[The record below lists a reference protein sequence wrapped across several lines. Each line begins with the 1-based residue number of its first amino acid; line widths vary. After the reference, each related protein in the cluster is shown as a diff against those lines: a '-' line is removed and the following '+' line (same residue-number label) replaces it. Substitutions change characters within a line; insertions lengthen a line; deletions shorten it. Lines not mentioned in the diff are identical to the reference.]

1 MCKKYLHNGI
11 IQTRTYAGRREN
23 DLRAILF
30 RKKERSLVFYIFCC
44 IFDFIFFGVYKG
56 YSQKEYYRNIAAHD
70 SISKH
75 YTIAKDENVLI
86 LKQKDNDKY
95 LKDKLILPIVSEN
108 NDSYHVHYG
117 NSIYVIS
124 KKDDNKPPYPLSN
137 AEEEKVL
144 SDSNDKA
151 KTE

>member
-1 MCKKYLHNGI
+1 M
-11 IQTRTYAGRREN
+11 
-23 DLRAILF
+23 
-30 RKKERSLVFYIFCC
+30 
-44 IFDFIFFGVYKG
+44 
-56 YSQKEYYRNIAAHD
+56 
-70 SISKH
+70 
-75 YTIAKDENVLI
+75 I

-117 NSIYVIS
+117 DSIYVMS
-124 KKDDNKPPYPLSN
+124 KKEDDKPPYPLSS
-137 AEEEKVL
+137 AEEEKAL